1 MLDNYPDVL
10 SFRQVMEITHVGRNL
25 LLRLLNSGEIP
36 AFKMGNFEGLQQ
48 DLIQYMSPMSVSRIL
63 RLGQKNPVGLRSRN
77 PAGFN
82 LIDF

>member
-36 AFKMGNFEGLQQ
+36 AFKMENSGKFT
-48 DLIQYMSPMSVSRIL
+48 S
-63 RLGQKNPVGLRSRN
+63 KT
-77 PAGFN
+77 
-82 LIDF
+82 

>member
-1 MLDNYPDVL
+1 M
-10 SFRQVMEITHVGRNL
+10 VGAASSEQRRNPCL
-25 LLRLLNSGEIP
+25 QDGKTL
-36 AFKMGNFEGLQQ
+36 EGLQTRP
-48 DLIQYMSPMSVSRIL
+48 DPVYEPMSVSLIF